1 MAVKTKS
8 ADRIAFS
15 AISYTFVTLFALL
28 CLLPFV
34 MMVSGSLS
42 NQRTILTLGYSL
54 LPRDFTLIAYEALF
68 AAPAVMLNSFFV
80 SVFVT
85 ATGVGLS
92 ILVTSM
98 AAYVL
103 GRNEFKMRNKVA
115 FFYYFTMLFSGGL
128 VPYYLVMVTVY
139 NMQNSIWALILPGVT
154 NVWNILIL
162 RAFMKNNIPDSLI
175 ESAKIDGAGEFTI
188 YSRVVMP
195 LMVPSLMAVGFFT
208 AIGYW
213 NDWFSAMLFIDNES
227 LMPLQYQLYRMLN
240 TINAL
245 AQIAARS
252 PDFQIPRMDLPG
264 ETVRLAM
271 AAVTAAPVL
280 FLFSFIQKYFV
291 KGITIGA
298 VKG

>member
-1 MAVKTKS
+1 MKIKS
-8 ADRIAFS
+8 TDRTIFAI
-15 AISYTFVTLFALL
+15 ISYSMISIFAIA

-42 NQRTILTLGYSL
+42 NQREVLIFGYTLW
-54 LPRDFTLIAYEALF
+54 PRDFTIIAYRALF
-68 AAPAVMLNSFFV
+68 AAPEVMLNSFFI
-80 SVFVT
+80 SVVVT
-85 ATGVGLS
+85 VGGTALN
-92 ILVTSM
+92 IFVTSM

-103 GRNEFKMRNKVA
+103 GRKEFRPRNQVA
-115 FFYYFTMLFSGGL
+115 FIYYFTMLFNGGL
-128 VPYYLVMVTVY
+128 VPYYLLMVTVY
-139 NMQNSIWALILPGVT
+139 NLQNTLWALILPGAA

-162 RAFMKNNIPDSLI
+162 RSFMKNNIPDSLV
-175 ESAKIDGAGEFTI
+175 ESAKMDGAGEFTI
-188 YSRVVMP
+188 YRCVVLP
-195 LMVPSLMAVGFFT
+195 LMIPSLMAVGFFT

-227 LMPLQYQLYRMLN
+227 LVPLQYHLYRMLN

-252 PDFQIPRMDLPG
+252 PHTNIPPVDLPG
-264 ETVRLAM
+264 ETVKLAM
-271 AAVTAAPVL
+271 AAVAAAPII
-280 FLFSFIQKYFV
+280 FLFAFIQKHFV